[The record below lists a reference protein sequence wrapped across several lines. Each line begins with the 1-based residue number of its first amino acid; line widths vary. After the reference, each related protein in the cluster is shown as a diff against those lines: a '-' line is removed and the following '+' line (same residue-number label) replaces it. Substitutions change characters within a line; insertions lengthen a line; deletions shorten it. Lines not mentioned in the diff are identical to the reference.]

1 MEELQSFRS
10 KSRFFWLKLGSVVE
24 LAESDLCEKMPFSIL
39 SHLWGSEWEANR
51 YHFLSFPIVV
61 CSLPLSNSNVLRT
74 TRTNS
79 SSSDK
84 QFIAIPR
91 GKAKRLVRSMWS
103 FPRCNG
109 LCYNSAWVK
118 APWDGNVCCSF
129 TSMARTVHRFRR
141 KVFGGKKPTNPTF
154 LRIFLSKYEGEN
166 SHGFLSTLSIQ
177 LGELIPRPVGI
188 SSLFLDLRCVLVF
201 QWSFLS
207 LWWILWKKGIH
218 LRLYDIRMRPMSH

>member
-39 SHLWGSEWEANR
+39 SHFWGSEWEADR

-61 CSLPLSNSNVLRT
+61 CSLPLSNSNFLRT

-79 SSSDK
+79 SSSGE
-84 QFIAIPR
+84 AES
-91 GKAKRLVRSMWS
+91 LVRSMWT

-129 TSMARTVHRFRR
+129 TSMARTIHRFRSESVWR
-141 KVFGGKKPTNPTF
+141 KKPTNPTF
-154 LRIFLSKYEGEN
+154 LRIFLSKRAKTAMA
-166 SHGFLSTLSIQ
+166 LPTLSIQ
-177 LGELIPRPVGI
+177 LGELIPRRVGI

-218 LRLYDIRMRPMSH
+218 LKLYDIRMRPMSH

>member
-39 SHLWGSEWEANR
+39 SHFWGSEWEADR

-61 CSLPLSNSNVLRT
+61 CSLPLSNSNFLRT
-74 TRTNS
+74 TTTNS
-79 SSSDK
+79 SSS
-84 QFIAIPR
+84 
-91 GKAKRLVRSMWS
+91 GEAKRLVRSMWS
-103 FPRCNG
+103 LPRSNG

-129 TSMARTVHRFRR
+129 TSMARTIHRFRR
-141 KVFGGKKPTNPTF
+141 KVFGEKNQQTQPFSESFYPNMRVKTAMALP
-154 LRIFLSKYEGEN
+154 
-166 SHGFLSTLSIQ
+166 TLSIQ
-177 LGELIPRPVGI
+177 LGELIPRRVGI
-188 SSLFLDLRCVLVF
+188 SSLFLDLHCVLVF

-207 LWWILWKKGIH
+207 LWRILWKKGIH
-218 LRLYDIRMRPMSH
+218 LKLYDIRMRPMSH